1 MVATTRR
8 YCWKYIY
15 ISADNVPLPIFVHL
29 LHGYSQNCY
38 SVGIEFPLNL
48 NLDFPCNPMDEI
60 LVFFTRYSPKKSSWV
75 RWWNILRVAS
85 QNIEQFISDKWKNL
99 KTAWGSMH
107 IFCSLENGVEL
118 CKSAIAS
125 AAAGCSDVVFPPPS
139 EFTTLS
145 GWATIIPPSEIGE
158 EGKYFWKTLSTHR
171 WSCRWCQGRLRW
183 YRPLPTFCRMFHE
196 VLRRSFP
203 RCNKKL
209 CHSHNFC

>member
-1 MVATTRR
+1 MVATTGR

-48 NLDFPCNPMDEI
+48 NLDFPCNPVDEI
-60 LVFFTRYSPKKSSWV
+60 SAFFTRYSPKKSSWV

-118 CKSAIAS
+118 CTNLQIGNCVG
-125 AAAGCSDVVFPPPS
+125 GCWLFWCGFPTSLWIYHTLWLGHNNSPS
-139 EFTTLS
+139 RNWRRGEILLKNAFYSPMVLS
-145 GWATIIPPSEIGE
+145 LVSR
-158 EGKYFWKTLSTHR
+158 KTPMISPTAHF
-171 WSCRWCQGRLRW
+171 
-183 YRPLPTFCRMFHE
+183 LP
-196 VLRRSFP
+196 
-203 RCNKKL
+203 
-209 CHSHNFC
+209 